1 MNQQKTL
8 TVGNLNYVVEPSLV
22 VSSTTLISLPKIYI
36 PLPCEVYLPASARFQ
51 TFTWLRQIPCN
62 HCFLRGII
70 QKRDVMSWWSPQP
83 FQLNRRE
90 SGSGEQGT
98 SGVCE
103 WECHWLYCP
112 LNIFRMTCDRKCLE
126 KHRYC
131 QKSWFKNGDE
141 LSIILLWDSAF
152 CFGITSHPWT
162 KHVFPLSSCCF
173 EIKRCFFQRV
183 FWQNMF
189 DQTPT
194 CKV

>member
-1 MNQQKTL
+1 MWSLFTSICQIPDFYL
-8 TVGNLNYVVEPSLV
+8 TPTNPMQPLFSRWYNPEKRCDVMVE
-22 VSSTTLISLPKIYI
+22 SSTISI
-36 PLPCEVYLPASARFQ
+36 E
-51 TFTWLRQIPCN
+51 
-62 HCFLRGII
+62 
-70 QKRDVMSWWSPQP
+70 QKR
-83 FQLNRRE
+83 
-90 SGSGEQGT
+90 
-98 SGVCE
+98 VCK

-112 LNIFRMTCDRKCLE
+112 PNIFRMTCDRKCLE

-183 FWQNMF
+183 FLQNILIKL
-189 DQTPT
+189 QHAIKINQSWRL
-194 CKV
+194 KVFWLQK